1 MKDIDFLLKD
11 LLKPILKGYSP
22 LLLILKKNWLNIIG
36 EKYYEF
42 CEVDKVIFPKNKK
55 NDGILYIIC
64 FNNIISFYIEN
75 NKIFVIEK
83 INAMFGYNLIQD
95 IKIKQKPKFIKS
107 NNIKKSKTITQNE
120 ENILV
125 DATIN
130 IENDSLK
137 ESLKN
142 LGKIIYLNDK

>member
-95 IKIKQKPKFIKS
+95 IKIKQKPKLIK
-107 NNIKKSKTITQNE
+107 NNNNKKSKTITQNE

>member
-1 MKDIDFLLKD
+1 MKDIDYLLKD
-11 LLKPILKGYSP
+11 LLKPILKNYSP
-22 LLLILKKNWLNIIG
+22 LLFILKKNWLNIIG
-36 EKYYEF
+36 EKYFEF
-42 CEVDKVIFPKNKK
+42 CEVEKVIFSKNKK

-75 NKIFVIEK
+75 NKIFIIEK
-83 INAMFGYNLIQD
+83 INAMFGYNLVQD
-95 IKIKQKPKFIKS
+95 IKIKQKPKLIK
-107 NNIKKSKTITQNE
+107 NNNNKKSKIITQNE

-142 LGKIIYLNDK
+142 LGKVIYLNNK